1 MLKNSKLKLPKER
14 IFITHEPSA
23 TGHQNKQQKTWS
35 TSVNLYMSDDFFITK
50 KIALSNGN
58 SLIKTDNYIFCA
70 KATKD
75 EMVGIYVSSVGEGF
89 LNF

>member
-1 MLKNSKLKLPKER
+1 M
-14 IFITHEPSA
+14 
-23 TGHQNKQQKTWS
+23 
-35 TSVNLYMSDDFFITK
+35 NLYMSDDFFITK